1 MYKDITNNLKL
12 FEVNIPQTIV
22 PNPNNDDYKI
32 GFIVRYFVQKRNDEN
47 AHIFEVNQNEYQK
60 LKNNPHWKVMD
71 LKWRIKGPQTATY
84 KMDGNID
91 DKGVMNSNKAAI
103 TRASY
108 SLKNIALYLP
118 NILQFYK

>member
-1 MYKDITNNLKL
+1 MYKDITNNSKL

-22 PNPNNDDYKI
+22 PNPNDDDYKV

-91 DKGVMNSNKAAI
+91 DKGVTNSNKASI

>member
-1 MYKDITNNLKL
+1 MYKDITNNSKL

-22 PNPNNDDYKI
+22 PNPNDDDYKV

-91 DKGVMNSNKAAI
+91 DKGVTNSNKAAI

>member
-1 MYKDITNNLKL
+1 MYKDITNNSKL

-22 PNPNNDDYKI
+22 PNPNDDDYTI

-71 LKWRIKGPQTATY
+71 LKWRIKGPQTTTY

-91 DKGVMNSNKAAI
+91 DKGVTNSNKAAI

>member
-1 MYKDITNNLKL
+1 MYKDITNNSKL

-22 PNPNNDDYKI
+22 PNPNDDDYTI

-91 DKGVMNSNKAAI
+91 DKGVTNSNKAAI

>member
-91 DKGVMNSNKAAI
+91 DKGVTNSNKAAI

>member
-32 GFIVRYFVQKRNDEN
+32 GFIVRYFVQKTNDEN

-91 DKGVMNSNKAAI
+91 DKGVTNSNKAAI

>member
-1 MYKDITNNLKL
+1 MYKDIANNLKL

-22 PNPNNDDYKI
+22 PTPNKDDYQI

-47 AHIFEVNQNEYQK
+47 AHIFEVNQTEYQK
-60 LKNNPHWKVMD
+60 LKTNSHWKVID
-71 LKWRIKGPQTATY
+71 LKWRIRGPQNTTY
-84 KMDGNID
+84 KIDGTID
-91 DKGVMNSNKAAI
+91 DKGVIDSNKAAI

-118 NILQFYK
+118 NVLQFYK

>member
-1 MYKDITNNLKL
+1 MYKDIANNLKL

-22 PNPNNDDYKI
+22 PAPTQDDYQI

-47 AHIFEVNQNEYQK
+47 AHVFEVNQTEYQK
-60 LKNNPHWKVMD
+60 LKNNSHWKVVD
-71 LKWRIKGPQTATY
+71 LKWRIRGPQNTTY
-84 KMDGNID
+84 KSDGNID
-91 DKGVMNSNKAAI
+91 DKGVINSNKAAI

-108 SLKNIALYLP
+108 SLKNIGLYLP

>member
-1 MYKDITNNLKL
+1 
-12 FEVNIPQTIV
+12 
-22 PNPNNDDYKI
+22 
-32 GFIVRYFVQKRNDEN
+32 
-47 AHIFEVNQNEYQK
+47 
-60 LKNNPHWKVMD
+60 MD

-91 DKGVMNSNKAAI
+91 DKGVTNSNKAAI

>member
-1 MYKDITNNLKL
+1 MYKDITNNSKL

-22 PNPNNDDYKI
+22 PNPNDDDYKV
-32 GFIVRYFVQKRNDEN
+32 GFIVRYFVQKTNDEN

-60 LKNNPHWKVMD
+60 LKNNAHWKVMD
-71 LKWRIKGPQTATY
+71 LKWRIKGPQTTTY

-91 DKGVMNSNKAAI
+91 DKGVTDSNKAAI

>member
-1 MYKDITNNLKL
+1 MYKDITNNSKL

-22 PNPNNDDYKI
+22 PNPNDDDYKV
-32 GFIVRYFVQKRNDEN
+32 GFIVRYFVQKTNDEN

-91 DKGVMNSNKAAI
+91 DKGVTNSNKAAI